1 MPMERKIGYE
11 CRITKQSVSIGSM
24 QVAKEEED
32 DRWGRLNEEDVG
44 HPINKEGSVR
54 VYRIDKQ
61 EEEDGDTGGKEVR

>member
-1 MPMERKIGYE
+1 
-11 CRITKQSVSIGSM
+11 M